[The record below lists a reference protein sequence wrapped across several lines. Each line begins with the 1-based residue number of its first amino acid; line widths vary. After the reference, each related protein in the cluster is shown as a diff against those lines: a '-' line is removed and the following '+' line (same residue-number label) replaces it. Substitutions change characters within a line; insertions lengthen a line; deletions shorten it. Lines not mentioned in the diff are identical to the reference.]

1 MTFHFVHGK
10 DPRIT
15 IRLAGETYDAPI
27 GADSRAALSLSGPSG
42 LPFATQ
48 GKWDANG
55 HFVLDLDTVANI
67 NHYTIEMNLNAASPS
82 AKINEVTGE
91 LKDYVVKA
99 HFQTGSHQ
107 PN

>member
-1 MTFHFVHGK
+1 MTYA
-10 DPRIT
+10 
-15 IRLAGETYDAPI
+15 LQEAEETYDAPI
-27 GADSRAALSLSGPSG
+27 GTDSRPALSLSGPFG
-42 LPFATQ
+42 LPFAKQ
-48 GKWDANG
+48 GKWDLNG

-67 NHYTIEMNLNAASPS
+67 NHYTIEMDFNADSPS

-99 HFQTGSHQ
+99 YFQTGSRH